1 MAKENVK
8 AFFEA
13 LSKDEA
19 MQQALNA
26 KELAFTG
33 MKEDREAVAEEIVI
47 PVAKEAGYEF
57 TLEELREFEEGLRPA
72 GELDED
78 ELEAVSG
85 GVFCIAFCV
94 SGGSGYNFGL
104 ENNEGFAGFGLCI
117 LIGLAGNPF
126 QD

>member
-1 MAKENVK
+1 
-8 AFFEA
+8 
-13 LSKDEA
+13 

-57 TLEELREFEEGLRPA
+57 TLEELREFEEGLRPT

-85 GVFCIAFCV
+85 GVFSIAFCV
-94 SGGSGYNFGL
+94 CGGTGYNFGSDS
-104 ENNEGFAGFGLCI
+104 NSGFAGFGLCI
-117 LIGLAGNPF
+117 LLGLAVNPWN
-126 QD
+126 D

>member
-8 AFFEA
+8 AFYEA

-19 MQQALNA
+19 MQQAVKA
-26 KELAFTG
+26 KELAYTG
-33 MKEDREAVAEEIVI
+33 KKEDREAVAEEIVI

-85 GVFCIAFCV
+85 GLGLGLGVTAF
-94 SGGSGYNFGL
+94 GGVAYSFFSDDCRGM
-104 ENNEGFAGFGLCI
+104 GFGFCI
-117 LIGLAGNPF
+117 LIGVTGNPYS
-126 QD
+126 